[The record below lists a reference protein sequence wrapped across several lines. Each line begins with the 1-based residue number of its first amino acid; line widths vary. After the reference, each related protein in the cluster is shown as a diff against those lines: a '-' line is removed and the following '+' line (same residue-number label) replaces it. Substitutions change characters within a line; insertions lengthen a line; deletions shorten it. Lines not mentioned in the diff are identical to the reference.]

1 MFKIIPF
8 YLCSFFLRI
17 LFFLFL
23 KFEILN
29 RKNFQRIKNSNKSY
43 YIIRNEQIVIHI
55 YLVYKYDN

>member
-23 KFEILN
+23 KFENLN
-29 RKNFQRIKNSNKSY
+29 QKNFQRIKNSNKSY
-43 YIIRNEQIVIHI
+43 YIIRNEQIAIRI